1 MVKSF
6 VIDCTMEDYLK
17 NPLSR
22 EQIIGMREL
31 MDSVAPKVSQFE
43 KLIFQIFKGFS
54 ISFLILISLATFFDT
69 FNIPPL
75 NQDNGVIKGIAQ
87 GYLLGS
93 GILLFVSSLGLDLF
107 IPGKRILSIKINGR
121 DVIRGFDFETGMGM
135 NDKLQ
140 DCSISGKC
148 LKLPEIQDFTISLQ
162 GRSPLVFESIILE
175 RYLYTKYCQNNKE
188 NYRLTVIT

>member
-1 MVKSF
+1 MKSYE
-6 VIDCTMEDYLK
+6 VNCSIEEYLK

-31 MDSVAPKVSQFE
+31 VDSIAPKVSRFE
-43 KLIFQIFKGFS
+43 KLIFQIFKWFS
-54 ISFLILISLATFFDT
+54 ISFLVLISLATFFDT

-93 GILLFVSSLGLDLF
+93 GILLFVSSLGADLYT
-107 IPGKRILSIKINGR
+107 PGKRILSIKINGR
-121 DVIRGFDFETGMGM
+121 DVIREDDAESAIGMY
-135 NDKLQ
+135 DKLQ

-148 LKLPEIQDFTISLQ
+148 LELPEVKDFIILLQ
-162 GRSPLVFESIILE
+162 GRPPLLFESIILE